1 MFGCGPSRPA
11 RPARPALRRVR
22 ARRVAVV
29 VNLEAQARRGPQQR
43 RLGAIVQHLPL
54 ALFFLCYLPRRPC
67 HAWATRT
74 SSSISPLS
82 FFILPFSVSSTVS
95 FNPTTCTAVAAHS
108 KSLASPMF
116 IEPDTLRPRLTFPS
130 SRLLSPSISPS
141 LHFRLAAPLPTRP
154 TRSSRLRF
162 LPAPPF
168 RSPQQK
174 LCIQP
179 FSTGKRGPELA
190 AGGNYVAQPSLSF
203 EGWNLGLDV
212 ADNDSPI
219 GVSASAPVEDQQQ
232 WAMRL
237 LQQRRQQQQQMEMQ
251 ARQHQQSIMMLQQMV
266 QSQAARTEQALQ
278 VAQEMQARD
287 RRTIMSLSSQ
297 RVAGYHRSGGLGE
310 TGRSLHAANA
320 HAVAAARANAATG
333 SAGGEYI
340 PQNTAVG
347 GISPFGRVGGAT
359 MAQLM
364 ASVGG
369 RDALQNIVQGVVGVT
384 TTQGGM
390 SSIGGKGSMSMDGRG
405 GSTVNLAFAAAVAA
419 VDGDVRLKCNEDKE
433 DDESDEGEWE
443 IDYISTRS
451 DE

>member
-1 MFGCGPSRPA
+1 MR
-11 RPARPALRRVR
+11 
-22 ARRVAVV
+22 
-29 VNLEAQARRGPQQR
+29 
-43 RLGAIVQHLPL
+43 
-54 ALFFLCYLPRRPC
+54 
-67 HAWATRT
+67 
-74 SSSISPLS
+74 
-82 FFILPFSVSSTVS
+82 
-95 FNPTTCTAVAAHS
+95 
-108 KSLASPMF
+108 
-116 IEPDTLRPRLTFPS
+116 
-130 SRLLSPSISPS
+130 
-141 LHFRLAAPLPTRP
+141 
-154 TRSSRLRF
+154 
-162 LPAPPF
+162 
-168 RSPQQK
+168 
-174 LCIQP
+174 
-179 FSTGKRGPELA
+179 
-190 AGGNYVAQPSLSF
+190 PSLSF
-203 EGWNLGLDV
+203 SGMALHDGVWDVTDGVEGAGAGAMTADEPAPEGSVTASILKNSGLFEGLASAAADV

-219 GVSASAPVEDQQQ
+219 GFSANALVEDDQQQ

-237 LQQRRQQQQQMEMQ
+237 LQQRQQQQQQQMETQ
-251 ARQHQQSIMMLQQMV
+251 AKQHQQSILMLQQMV

-297 RVAGYHRSGGLGE
+297 RVAGYHRSGAVGGLGE

-333 SAGGEYI
+333 SAGGKYI